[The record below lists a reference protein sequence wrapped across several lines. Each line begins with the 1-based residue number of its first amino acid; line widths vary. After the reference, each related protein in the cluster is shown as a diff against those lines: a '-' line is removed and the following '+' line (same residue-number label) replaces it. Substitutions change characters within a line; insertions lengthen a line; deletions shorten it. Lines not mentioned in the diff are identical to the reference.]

1 MQCAVRALIKTSL
14 LKYWDLFMNLIQM
27 FSPLF
32 NILCQIESSQQNK
45 LIKFLFGAVSQYLG
59 NFFKCKD
66 MYWKIRLYL
75 KMSPIK
81 KKEQEKHNQSS

>member
-1 MQCAVRALIKTSL
+1 
-14 LKYWDLFMNLIQM
+14 MNLIQM
-27 FSPLF
+27 FSPFF

-66 MYWKIRLYL
+66 MYCKITMYL
-75 KMSPIK
+75 KK
-81 KKEQEKHNQSS
+81 KGTRKTKPELLKPVLTVS